1 MPQRPAALRRKNVNG
16 MATIEARGLRKTFGT
31 TVALDGIDLDVE
43 EGRILGMIGPNGAGK
58 TTALN
63 AILGLTSYEGELK
76 VLGRDPWTNRD
87 GLMRDVSF
95 IADVAVLPRWI
106 RVSQLLDY
114 VAGVHPRFDRAKA
127 EAFLAKTTIKKSSK
141 VRELSKGMVAQL
153 HLALVMAIDARLLV
167 LDEPTLGL
175 DILYRKQFYD
185 SLLNDYY
192 DRSRTII
199 VTTHQVEEIQHVITD
214 LMFIDR
220 GRIVFACNMEEF
232 ESRYMELIA
241 KPDRLAAAQALKP
254 MHERQMLGRS
264 ILLFDGADRQQLAA
278 LGEVRTPS
286 IADLFV
292 AVIGNQ
298 NRTPQSQYAQSNY
311 EGVAR

>member
-1 MPQRPAALRRKNVNG
+1 
-16 MATIEARGLRKTFGT
+16 MACIEARGLRKAFDK
-31 TVALDGIDLDVE
+31 TVALEGIDLRVE
-43 EGRILGMIGPNGAGK
+43 EGRILGLIGPNGAGK

-76 VLGRDPWTNRD
+76 VLGRDPWAERER
-87 GLMRDVSF
+87 LMRDVCF

-106 RVSQLLDY
+106 RVSQMLDY

-127 EAFLAKTTIKKSSK
+127 EAFLARTTIKRASK

-153 HLALVMAIDARLLV
+153 HLAVVMAIDARLLV

-185 SLLNDYY
+185 SLLNDYF
-192 DRSRTII
+192 DHTRTIV
-199 VTTHQVEEIQHVITD
+199 VTTHQVDEIQDVLTD

-220 GRIVFACNMEEF
+220 GRIVLECSMEEF
-232 ESRYMELIA
+232 DSRYLEVMVNPE
-241 KPDRLAAAQALKP
+241 DLAAARALQP
-254 MHERQMLGRS
+254 IHERAVFGRS
-264 ILLFDGADRQQLAA
+264 VLLFDHVDRNQLAEV
-278 LGEVRTPS
+278 GEVRRPS

-292 AVIGNQ
+292 AVMGKQ
-298 NRTPQSQYAQSNY
+298 AVQAK
-311 EGVAR
+311 E